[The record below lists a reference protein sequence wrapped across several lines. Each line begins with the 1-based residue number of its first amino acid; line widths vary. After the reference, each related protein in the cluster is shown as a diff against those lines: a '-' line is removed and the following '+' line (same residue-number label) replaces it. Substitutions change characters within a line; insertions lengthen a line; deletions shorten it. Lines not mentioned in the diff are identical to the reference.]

1 MELVEKVLQGDE
13 KSAARLISMIE
24 DEKPDGLHAITLLF
38 PHTGKAHVVGFTGIP
53 GAGKSTLID
62 RLTMAF
68 IDEGRKV
75 GIIAVDP
82 TSATGDGALLGDRLR
97 MMGATKAKDVF
108 IRSMAHRGFPGGLAK
123 ATLATAY
130 VLEALGKDIIII
142 ESVGAG
148 QTEVQISTLCH
159 TVVTVLTPEYGD
171 EIQLMKAG
179 LVEIGDIVA
188 VNKADRPGAEETLQD
203 LTIFLRQRGRGNW
216 KIPVL
221 KVEALRGQGIGAL
234 CLAIGHHR
242 AHLAGDRSYESGRA
256 VKLRT
261 LTLAFLKEALW
272 QSLMDRYGQ
281 EKAFEA
287 LLENVS
293 EGATDPYT
301 AAQRALELF
310 EKGAPTMVRA

>member
-1 MELVEKVLQGDE
+1 MELLEKVFQGDE

-38 PHTGKAHVVGFTGIP
+38 PHTGKAHIVGFTGIP

-68 IDEGRKV
+68 IDEGRRV

-97 MMGATKAKDVF
+97 MMGAAKAKDVF

-188 VNKADRPGAEETLQD
+188 VNKADRPGAEETFQD
-203 LTIFLRQRGRGNW
+203 LTLFLRQRDRGNW
-216 KIPVL
+216 NIPVL
-221 KVEALRGQGIGAL
+221 KVEALRGRGIGAL
-234 CLAIGHHR
+234 SLAIGHHR
-242 AHLAGDRSYESGRA
+242 AHLDKDGAYATGKA
-256 VKLRT
+256 VKLRA
-261 LTLAFLKEALW
+261 LTLAFLKDALW
-272 QSLMDRYGQ
+272 QSLMDRHGK

-293 EGATDPYT
+293 EGVTDPYT
-301 AAQRALELF
+301 AAHQALELF
-310 EKGAPTMVRA
+310 QGAPMTVKV